1 MLAAPLLAN
10 AMQDYVGKPVR
21 AATRRAGLGWLA
33 LVLAAAVIAIPMSR
47 AIAGTPVGV
56 PEGLRPQLSAI
67 PARTVI
73 LAEDDKTGWLLWA
86 EPQLAP
92 AIDIRTEIYSH
103 AHLAAY
109 VRTMA
114 VEPGW
119 QNFIRQTRS
128 RYALVA
134 NRSPI
139 ATALSERLGW
149 HALGTDSGYVLLA
162 AP

>member
-1 MLAAPLLAN
+1 M
-10 AMQDYVGKPVR
+10 
-21 AATRRAGLGWLA
+21 
-33 LVLAAAVIAIPMSR
+33 
-47 AIAGTPVGV
+47 

-67 PARTVI
+67 PAGTVI
-73 LAEDDKTGWLLWA
+73 LCEDDKSGWLLWA

-119 QNFIRQTRS
+119 QDFITQTRS

-134 NRSPI
+134 DRSPLAI
-139 ATALSERLGW
+139 ALRERLGW
-149 HALGTDSGYVLLA
+149 HALGKDSGYVLLA